1 MASLDLEKLLDLRLL
16 ALPLCC
22 MTKTTQNGDDQK
34 RQMQEPPYL
43 PSSFAMGTFYSLQF
57 VSALYFEI
65 GFLASDLWHKS
76 GPISFCH
83 VEWWPCYLFIY
94 LATFFL

>member
-34 RQMQEPPYL
+34 RQMQEPLSL
-43 PSSFAMGTFYSLQF
+43 PFSFAMGTFYSLQF
-57 VSALYFEI
+57 VSALHFEI
-65 GFLASDLWHKS
+65 RLLASDL
-76 GPISFCH
+76 CR
-83 VEWWPCYLFIY
+83 
-94 LATFFL
+94 